1 MSDLIPSKFELDL
14 KAKPRK
20 KAKQRWED
28 VQAQHKPSPVQKRP
42 IFLALQG
49 GGARGVVHV
58 GALTAI
64 NELDLDVKGV
74 AGTSAGSIV
83 AALISAGYSGNDLL
97 DADLSEPKHL
107 FNRMPPGTKAKKPT
121 DLFSGV
127 GWGWLR
133 LIRWLPIA
141 QRLKLIYLS
150 GAGLIFGYAYLS
162 YLAIAYSVWL
172 GLPLNLVMAIL
183 LGLLVKKISD
193 GLTTLDHVRDF
204 VNAAL
209 MNKLGWAP
217 PSNGELPRDVTF
229 SDLKKAKKIPL
240 KIIATNTSAESVE
253 VFSVQT
259 TPYVA
264 VADAVAASICLP
276 VIFKPWKIS
285 FQKFGKR
292 KIVTHHFLDGGFVS
306 NLPAWPFD
314 EERLISPEIPTIAL
328 SIVTPNAESKHW
340 SSSIINTIVNGTAE
354 IDTRAVGRLAKIPLK
369 TNWGMLD
376 FDKDFHSVYL
386 AALQA
391 KQVTLA
397 QLSTELVD
405 APKALRSAA
414 QAILLDLTKLMES
427 FKGILHHEDS
437 LTGKVRVAIL
447 AKRDHTP
454 KLLSLVSTAGYQRD
468 AGFGSVITAS
478 HPGGVAWKEGAVRIS
493 KVDPSERIFRANS
506 LSAQWVIC
514 VPLRPVDIVSGAFA
528 KPCVIMIE
536 LDFLIFDH
544 NSLLREHLKDLSAC
558 VGDLVNAYNRGDGIA
573 DFVQGTNSCL

>member
-1 MSDLIPSKFELDL
+1 MSNLIRTKFELDL

-20 KAKQRWED
+20 KAKQQEEGA
-28 VQAQHKPSPVQKRP
+28 QAQPVEKRP

-49 GGARGVVHV
+49 GGARGIVHV

-83 AALISAGYSGNDLL
+83 AALIAAGYTGNDLL

-107 FNRMPPGTKAKKPT
+107 FNRMPLGTKVKKPT
-121 DLFSGV
+121 DLFSGG

-133 LIRWLPIA
+133 LIRLLPTA
-141 QRLKLIYLS
+141 QRLKLIHLS
-150 GAGLIFGYAYLS
+150 GASLICGYAYLS
-162 YLAIAYSVWL
+162 YLSIAYSVWL
-172 GLPLNLVMAIL
+172 GLPLNLVVAISV
-183 LGLLVKKISD
+183 GLLVKKISD
-193 GLTTLDHVRDF
+193 GLTTLDRVRDF

-217 PSNGELPRDVTF
+217 VSNGEPPRDVTF
-229 SDLKKAKKIPL
+229 LDLRKAKKIPL

-259 TPYVA
+259 TPDVA

-276 VIFKPWKIS
+276 AIFKPWKVS
-285 FQKFGKR
+285 FQRSGNKKP
-292 KIVTHHFLDGGFVS
+292 ITHQFLDGGFVS

-376 FDKDFHSVYL
+376 FDKDFHAVYL

-414 QAILLDLTKLMES
+414 QAILLDIVELMERVQ
-427 FKGILHHEDS
+427 GIVHQELS

-447 AKRDHTP
+447 AKRDRTP
-454 KLLSLVSTAGYQRD
+454 KLLSMVSTAGYQRD
-468 AGFGSVITAS
+468 AGFGSVITTR
-478 HPGGVAWKEGAVRIS
+478 HPGGVAWKERTVRIS
-493 KVDPSERIFRANS
+493 KVDPSERIFRANT
-506 LSAQWVIC
+506 LGAQWIVC
-514 VPLRPVDIVSGAFA
+514 VPLRPTKNVLGVLV

-536 LDFLIFDH
+536 LDFPLLDH
-544 NSLLREHLKDLSAC
+544 NSLLREQLKDLGAC
-558 VGDLVNAYNRGDGIA
+558 IGELVNAYNHGDGIA
-573 DFVQGTNSCL
+573 NFVQGTNSCL